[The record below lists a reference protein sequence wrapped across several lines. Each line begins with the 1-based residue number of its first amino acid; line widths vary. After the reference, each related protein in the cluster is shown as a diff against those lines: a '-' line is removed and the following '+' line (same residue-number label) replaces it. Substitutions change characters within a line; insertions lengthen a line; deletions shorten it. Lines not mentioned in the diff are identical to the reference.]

1 MYQMYT
7 NKNLFQ
13 LEDMQELII
22 FNRNFECDKKNIPK
36 IPDNGDDLI
45 FKLLKNNSAERI
57 SAKEA
62 L

>member
-1 MYQMYT
+1 ME
-7 NKNLFQ
+7 N
-13 LEDMQELII
+13 MQELII
-22 FNRNFECDKKNIPK
+22 LNRNFECLKKNIPR